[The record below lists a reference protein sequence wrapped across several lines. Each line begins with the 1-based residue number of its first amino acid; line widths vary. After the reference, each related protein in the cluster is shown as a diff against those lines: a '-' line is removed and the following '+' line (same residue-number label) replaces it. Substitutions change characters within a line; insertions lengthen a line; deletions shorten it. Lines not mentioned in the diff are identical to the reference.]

1 MKNSQPDKDSMLRLD
16 DVSHSKSYISTY
28 SQTYTDS
35 ETHNHTHTYI
45 YGERGEREERVRRE
59 R

>member
-1 MKNSQPDKDSMLRLD
+1 MLRLD